1 MGWIVRANSD
11 LRCDVHRNSM
21 VWVSSTCTDELS
33 STNLGGTP
41 AVASQL
47 RRFPWTGSS
56 DWRPRLSHGIAPQFH
71 RNAMPPAVE
80 SRRDGRLEV
89 RDSAAATGDRNSF
102 PTRMNTGEH
111 GLGSAKFHLSR
122 KTHSVCHGRAPT
134 PLRHRRGSQQRPHA
148 RSWAAQI
155 VVNRNLRDTCGV
167 AQQMA
172 GPVFTPPTIQKPSR
186 YGRNR

>member
-11 LRCDVHRNSM
+11 LRCGVHRNSM
-21 VWVSSTCTDELS
+21 VWVSSTCTAELS
-33 STNLGGTP
+33 STNLGGT
-41 AVASQL
+41 
-47 RRFPWTGSS
+47 
-56 DWRPRLSHGIAPQFH
+56 
-71 RNAMPPAVE
+71 PAVE

-89 RDSAAATGDRNSF
+89 RESAAATGDWNCF
-102 PTRMNTGEH
+102 QTRMNTGEH